1 MMTTTGPF
9 ELSGTAAGVS
19 VDGPMAS
26 VSERFNGAGRVAAVA
41 AACEL
46 CAGIVSEVCGTTI
59 SLGPAVVGSEGSEGS
74 EGCAVVFA
82 AAGASLDDGN
92 VFISTG
98 LDENSSREI
107 SVRGT
112 AAACCGLLCA
122 GVDGWFAPAEAM
134 ATSVSLSR
142 EASSDSNCAMSGV

>member
-46 CAGIVSEVCGTTI
+46 CAGIVSEVCGTAI
-59 SLGPAVVGSEGSEGS
+59 SLGPAVVGS

-82 AAGASLDDGN
+82 AAGASLDGGN

-98 LDENSSREI
+98 LDENSSWEI
-107 SVRGT
+107 SVRDT

-122 GVDGWFAPAEAM
+122 GVDSWFAPAEAM
-134 ATSVSLSR
+134 ATPLVSH
-142 EASSDSNCAMSGV
+142 AM